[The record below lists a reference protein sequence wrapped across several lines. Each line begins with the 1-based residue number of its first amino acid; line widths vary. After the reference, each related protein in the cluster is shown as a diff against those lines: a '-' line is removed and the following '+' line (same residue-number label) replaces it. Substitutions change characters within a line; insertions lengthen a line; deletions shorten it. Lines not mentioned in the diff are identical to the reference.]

1 VINVGRWEKGEEE
14 EQGVM
19 VSIVVRRVDGLG
31 KREKMECTCVKVR
44 SIVICCMVVRDRGCF
59 EEVEWKGETA

>member
-1 VINVGRWEKGEEE
+1 MMMSLI
-14 EQGVM
+14 
-19 VSIVVRRVDGLG
+19 VRRVDGLG